1 MTTKVDGKND
11 NSLAEQGK
19 VQNSTASKQVPMTT
33 NVDGKNDETTA
44 KHEDL
49 KRERDL
55 LLETA
60 RLAPDDAKADAR
72 KALVAFDHS
81 HPKFAREIYD
91 CATLSRKGLL
101 VKVFSEGWKLY
112 WPPFCEQA
120 IEHEKSLAGVDP
132 SPTIAALA
140 EQAAT
145 EYLWLSALRS
155 MVGNATAT
163 TPAEFLGML
172 PTLSKEVDRVHRR
185 YLQTLRMLAV
195 VRRLEK
201 GLELHVVHHDAN
213 AAESQ
218 PQGGRVRRLPDDEI
232 VEAEVVD
239 VRPPHPIPA
248 LK

>member
-120 IEHEKSLAGVDP
+120 IEHEKSLAMTNAGTHHREHASMIFASHHTVSLEVGTGDSAEP
-132 SPTIAALA
+132 ATWTITTAKAASTRMASSDVSLA
-140 EQAAT
+140 TPGIDGSIAPG
-145 EYLWLSALRS
+145 ALLI
-155 MVGNATAT
+155 NIA
-163 TPAEFLGML
+163 
-172 PTLSKEVDRVHRR
+172 
-185 YLQTLRMLAV
+185 
-195 VRRLEK
+195 
-201 GLELHVVHHDAN
+201 
-213 AAESQ
+213 
-218 PQGGRVRRLPDDEI
+218 
-232 VEAEVVD
+232 
-239 VRPPHPIPA
+239 
-248 LK
+248 